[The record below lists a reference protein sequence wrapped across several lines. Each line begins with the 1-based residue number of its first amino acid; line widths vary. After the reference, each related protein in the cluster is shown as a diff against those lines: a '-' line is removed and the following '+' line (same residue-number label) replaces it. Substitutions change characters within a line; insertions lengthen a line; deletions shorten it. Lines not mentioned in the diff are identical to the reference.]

1 MASILNGPA
10 HNAVLNGSAHNAQ
23 ISATVVLF
31 NMVSDDDDFFVAKAQ
46 EQIGKAGCI
55 EVSARI
61 ISAAS
66 IGDDA
71 LVIWNLKFVGQL
83 MLSDFRV
90 TL

>member
-31 NMVSDDDDFFVAKAQ
+31 NMVSDDDDFFVTTAQ
-46 EQIGKAGCI
+46 EQMRKLLYG
-55 EVSARI
+55 
-61 ISAAS
+61 
-66 IGDDA
+66 A
-71 LVIWNLKFVGQL
+71 LVSWNLKLLGQL